1 MLVHSIIKHEPPP
14 EEKKR
19 NRSEG
24 REWSGDVGSQEHLR
38 FIHGRVLSNCKFL
51 EGEHVKYKG
60 MMGLI
65 TEILDANS
73 FGKLEWV
80 DFECRCIEVFLYDLQ
95 TFELCHPSRLT
106 RTTNVR
112 SIS

>member
-1 MLVHSIIKHEPPP
+1 
-14 EEKKR
+14 
-19 NRSEG
+19 
-24 REWSGDVGSQEHLR
+24 
-38 FIHGRVLSNCKFL
+38 
-51 EGEHVKYKG
+51 
-60 MMGLI
+60 MGLI

-80 DFECRCIEVFLYDLQ
+80 DYECRCIEVFLYDLQ